1 MNVGSLPIRQL
12 AHPLGLQ
19 QKQAIVPGTEFPS
32 NSDERESCQ
41 GGQLRAGI
49 GDRALKQGC
58 KLVIK
63 SVNRDGRQFRP
74 SDWIE
79 RISTQMATFGPD
91 HRLHYSTAVQPKII
105 DGEKCLVVN
114 QSLKDE
120 DPAAYEFIM
129 AFVEANRLQVIENC
143 EIPPDDIAS

>member
-1 MNVGSLPIRQL
+1 M
-12 AHPLGLQ
+12 
-19 QKQAIVPGTEFPS
+19 
-32 NSDERESCQ
+32 
-41 GGQLRAGI
+41 
-49 GDRALKQGC
+49 KQGC

-63 SVNRDGRQFRP
+63 SVSRDGRQFRP

-91 HRLHYSTAVQPKII
+91 HRLHYSTAVQPKMI

-143 EIPPDDIAS
+143 EIPPDAMAS